1 MGARILACK
10 AGSDKHRRNFR
21 VLGSPREVEM
31 TDDDGNADE
40 RPSKSA
46 RKRESQALQEL
57 GEELIALPDTI
68 FASVELPETLRDA
81 ILAARRITSHGA
93 LFRQRQFIG
102 KLMRGI
108 DVAPIRLAIDQHRTR
123 QRSGGARFHQIED
136 WRDRLLREGA
146 PAIPGLQA
154 VAPHIDPNRLRELI
168 GVIESAHDDHSRRT
182 ASRALFRYLE
192 SKWGH
197 S

>member
-1 MGARILACK
+1 M
-10 AGSDKHRRNFR
+10 
-21 VLGSPREVEM
+21 M
-31 TDDDGNADE
+31 DDDGNADD

-68 FASVELPETLRDA
+68 LASIELPETLREA
-81 ILAARRITSHGA
+81 VLAARRITSHGA

-102 KLMRGI
+102 KLMRSI
-108 DVAPIRLAIDQHRTR
+108 DVAPIRNAIDRHRTR

-136 WRDRLLREGA
+136 WRDRLVREGA
-146 PAIPGLQA
+146 PAIAELQA
-154 VAPHIDPNRLRELI
+154 VAPDVDPIRLRELI
-168 GVIESAHDDHSRRT
+168 AALERAQGDQSRRT

-192 SKWGH
+192 SKWKMEKMGTDLF
-197 S
+197 SGRGELGRK

>member
-1 MGARILACK
+1 
-10 AGSDKHRRNFR
+10 
-21 VLGSPREVEM
+21 M
-31 TDDDGNADE
+31 TDDDGNAGE

-68 FASVELPETLRDA
+68 FDSIELPETLREA

-102 KLMRGI
+102 KLMRSI
-108 DVAPIRLAIDQHRTR
+108 DAAPIRAAIDQHLTR
-123 QRSGGARFHQIED
+123 QRSGGARFHQVED
-136 WRDRLLREGA
+136 WRDRLVREGTS
-146 PAIPGLQA
+146 AIAALQA
-154 VAPHIDPNRLRELI
+154 VAPDVDPVRLRELLA
-168 GVIESAHDDHSRRT
+168 VIERAHDDQSRRT

-192 SKWGH
+192 TKWKMGTGL
-197 S
+197 

>member
-1 MGARILACK
+1 
-10 AGSDKHRRNFR
+10 
-21 VLGSPREVEM
+21 M
-31 TDDDGNADE
+31 TDDDGNADD

-57 GEELIALPDTI
+57 GEELIALPDTT
-68 FASVELPETLRDA
+68 FAAIELPDTLRDA

-108 DVAPIRLAIDQHRTR
+108 DVAPIRHAIDQNRTR
-123 QRSGGARFHQIED
+123 QRSGGARFHQIEN
-136 WRDRLLREGA
+136 WRDRLVREGA
-146 PAIPGLQA
+146 TAFPPLQA
-154 VAPHIDPNRLRELI
+154 VAPDVDPIRLRELI
-168 GVIESAHDDHSRRT
+168 AAIERAHDDQSRRT

-192 SKWGH
+192 SQWGN
-197 S
+197 SG